1 MPLTPLPE
9 DNTARL
15 FVNYTHDTEEHE
27 VQFRLLSP
35 FTQSDLVGF
44 VSTWINDNKIL
55 WGSDV
60 SFHSADWAAQGSS
73 VRNPVSWTT
82 ITGTGTPTTFPTRLS
97 RSGSFTGRSP
107 DGRKVRLFFYGMV
120 YGPDSTYR
128 VYGSEDSLLQDAIN
142 ELNALTSRVGTISG
156 SAPIFKPYL
165 NLRNNSYWQTEL
177 RS

>member
-35 FTQSDLVGF
+35 FTQSDLVDWVRGWLIANAVLF
-44 VSTWINDNKIL
+44 
-55 WGSDV
+55 GSDV
-60 SFHSADWAAQGSS
+60 NFSSADWAALGSS
-73 VRNPVSWTT
+73 VRNPVSWAS
-82 ITGTGTPTTFPTRLS
+82 ILGTGTPSTSPVRLS
-97 RSGSFTGRSP
+97 RSGSFVGRSP

-128 VYGSEDSLLQDAIN
+128 VYATEDGLLANAIN
-142 ELNALTSRVGTISG
+142 GLNALNSRVGTISG
-156 SAPIFKPYL
+156 SAPIFKNYL
-165 NLRNNSYWQTEL
+165 NLRNNSYWQSEL